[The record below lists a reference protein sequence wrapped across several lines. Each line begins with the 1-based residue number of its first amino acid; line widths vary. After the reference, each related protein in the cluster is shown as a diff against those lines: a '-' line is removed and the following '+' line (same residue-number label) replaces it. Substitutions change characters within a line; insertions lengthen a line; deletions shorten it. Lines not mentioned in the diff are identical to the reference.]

1 MVDKIYI
8 KIICIAKVYKY
19 PPKQNIQKGPKSEM
33 VYPGIFDLIAKN
45 AILVFF
51 FFKKAKKVGIINYT
65 IFLRLLDL
73 RKEILGYFNDLR
85 SN

>member
-8 KIICIAKVYKY
+8 KIICIAKVFKY
-19 PPKQNIQKGPKSEM
+19 PPKQNIQNGPKSEM

-51 FFKKAKKVGIINYT
+51 YIFFLKTQKGWNHKLYNFSK
-65 IFLRLLDL
+65 IFGP
-73 RKEILGYFNDLR
+73 KEEDSGVI
-85 SN
+85 SMI